1 MPTDYEL
8 MRMQV
13 AALFTHDAEGRIR
26 VINEGGGGPAP
37 RFFIGLTRQGN
48 LWRFRHD
55 LPDDVVR
62 ELTALA
68 AQEPP
73 LADLAAG
80 PVHYDAF
87 QVILARQANVAAV
100 YHGPAYWFP
109 RPVEAPPNTALVDHT
124 NVELLRLLIPDDPDL
139 AAVARQRWPCVVAVE
154 HGVGVSCCFSARFT
168 PRSAE
173 AGIWTLPDYQRRGF
187 AALAATGWAAALQAS
202 GRTAT
207 YSTSWDNHASQAVAR
222 KLGLRQYGVDLSFS

>member
-13 AALFTHDAEGRIR
+13 TALFTHDANGRIR
-26 VINEGGGGPAP
+26 AINEGGGGPAP

-48 LWRFRHD
+48 LPRFRYD

-68 AQEPP
+68 AQEPA
-73 LADLAAG
+73 LLDLHAR
-80 PVHYDAF
+80 PIHYDAF
-87 QVILARQANVAAV
+87 QAILARAGEVAEI

-109 RPVEAPPNTALVDHT
+109 SPVAAPPNTALVDHT

-139 AAVARQRWPCVVAVE
+139 DAVARQRWPCVVAVE
-154 HGVGVSCCFSARFT
+154 HGVGVSCCFSARWT
-168 PRSAE
+168 PHSAE
-173 AGIWTLPDYQRRGF
+173 AGIWTLPPYQRRGF
-187 AALAATGWAAALQAS
+187 AAAAAAGWAAAIQAS

-207 YSTSWDNHASQAVAR
+207 YSTTWDNHASQAVAR